1 MPAHGVGSV
10 CRGLNP
16 WSGASR
22 SGPLARRDRGKGTL
36 MRLSL
41 RNLLGRRTGTRPAR
55 PRPRPGGADRLH
67 VERLE
72 ERAVPA
78 AFNLLPY
85 IFTMPGVGSFHATFE
100 TPAGYFGG
108 SFTDFKSGITAQGS
122 GQLVHLNGTSYDHIF
137 FRGEGQKLKPLETEL
152 VVLDGLLYEGPAAPP
167 QIRGKLTEAD
177 TLFIPPAPPLHWTV
191 TQPFDGI
198 A

>member
-1 MPAHGVGSV
+1 
-10 CRGLNP
+10 
-16 WSGASR
+16 
-22 SGPLARRDRGKGTL
+22 

-55 PRPRPGGADRLH
+55 PRHRPAGAARLH

-78 AFNLLPY
+78 AFNIVPY
-85 IFTMPGVGSFHATFE
+85 NFTMPGVGSFHATFE
-100 TPAGYFGG
+100 LPTGYFGG
-108 SFTDFKSGITAQGS
+108 TFTDSKSLITAQVK
-122 GQLVHLNGTSYDHIF
+122 GQLVHINGTSYDHIYF
-137 FRGEGQKLKPLETEL
+137 FGQGHTPSAIETEF
-152 VVLDGLLYEGPAAPP
+152 VRLDNGLLYEGPAAPP
-167 QIRGKLTEAD
+167 QIRGVLTEAF
-177 TLFIPPAPPLHWTV
+177 TLYIPPAPPLHWTV